1 MSVQN
6 VMVDGQAYAV
16 DSLSDEAKNLLALIQ
31 ASNDQITKAQAAIAI
46 ADTARQVYIQ
56 KIKSILPDPAAS

>member
-6 VMVDGQAYAV
+6 VMVDGHSYAL
-16 DSLSDEAKNLLALIQ
+16 DSLSDEARNLLALIQ
-31 ASNDQITKAQAAIAI
+31 ASNDQIAKAQTSMAI

-56 KIKSILPDPAAS
+56 KVKAILPDPA

>member
-6 VMVDGQAYAV
+6 VMVDGQAYAL
-16 DSLSDEAKNLLALIQ
+16 DSLSEEARNLLALIQ
-31 ASNDQITKAQAAIAI
+31 ASNDQITKAQSAIAI

-56 KIKSILPDPAAS
+56 KVKAILPDPA

>member
-6 VMVDGQAYAV
+6 VMVDGHAYAV

-31 ASNDQITKAQAAIAI
+31 ASNDQIAKAQAAIAI

-56 KIKSILPDPAAS
+56 KVKTILPDPAGG

>member
-6 VMVDGQAYAV
+6 VMVDGHSYAL
-16 DSLSDEAKNLLALIQ
+16 DSLSEEARNLLALIQ
-31 ASNDQITKAQAAIAI
+31 ASNDQIAKAQSAIAI

-56 KIKSILPDPAAS
+56 KVKAILPDPA